1 VRELAGR
8 MQAVD
13 PGAGAAL
20 QVVAHFDA
28 LVEARAGLE
37 ATVRTAAVLA
47 GCPAGL
53 AVPARRLLIRIEPD
67 GRRADGGPGGFV
79 APVPGHEGAVTWLD
93 RSLPG
98 DAEFDRVVLDR
109 LAATAGIVLD
119 RTGTGVSEVDSGAVE
134 LLLDA
139 GAGEAARVAAARRL
153 GLAVDGEFVVT
164 VASGSAGHA
173 SAELGTAG
181 LAAGQSRA
189 GGTGAVAAG
198 QLPRAAELRAG
209 AAEYQSWAVRLGE
222 VEVTIEPAT
231 QPRLPRGER
240 SAPQPGLPREERSG
254 TGPQRGER
262 SATGLQREE
271 RSGTRPQRGER
282 SATGP
287 VVGVRELPL
296 SYQQARIG
304 LRLTGAPGPSHVD
317 TEALGGLTALAEGC
331 DSPSA
336 VAEVAGLERV
346 TSAYSW
352 ALATLTTVAAEPSL
366 RGAAGVLHVHHS
378 TLQSRVELLEHR
390 LGYTVTTPAGR
401 TRLTI
406 ALTLRLLRHNR

>member
-53 AVPARRLLIRIEPD
+53 AVPARRLLVRVEPD
-67 GRRADGGPGGFV
+67 GRRADRGPSSGLSSGPGGV
-79 APVPGHEGAVTWLD
+79 VVPVPGHEGAVTWLD
-93 RSLPG
+93 RSPPG

-119 RTGTGVSEVDSGAVE
+119 RTGTGVSEVDPGAVE

-164 VASGSAGHA
+164 VAAGHA
-173 SAELGTAG
+173 AAEQGGAGTAVG
-181 LAAGQSRA
+181 RAAGQSRA
-189 GGTGAVAAG
+189 GGLGAVAGTAG
-198 QLPRAAELRAG
+198 QQSRAAAPGVAEVAG
-209 AAEYQSWAVRLGE
+209 TARRQSWAVRLGG
-222 VEVTIEPAT
+222 VEVTIDPTT
-231 QPRLPRGER
+231 QPRL
-240 SAPQPGLPREERSG
+240 
-254 TGPQRGER
+254 
-262 SATGLQREE
+262 
-271 RSGTRPQRGER
+271 QRGER

-304 LRLTGAPGPSHVD
+304 LRLSGPPGPSHVD
-317 TEALGGLTALAEGC
+317 TTTLGGLPALAEGC

-352 ALATLTTVAAEPSL
+352 ALATLTAVAAESSL

-390 LGYTVTTPAGR
+390 LGYAVSTPAGR

-406 ALTLRLLRHNR
+406 ALALRLLRRNR